1 LGTYESYQPIYDRD
15 MEKDIEEAMKIL
27 KENE

>member
-1 LGTYESYQPIYDRD
+1 

-27 KENE
+27 KENEWKKDVTVLTLKM